1 MTPPRKAA
9 VVLAIFSAPPHGVVF
24 LERAAHLRH
33 HAGQIGLPGGAMDP
47 EDANEA
53 QRTALREMEE
63 EVGVTPDRVELIWTF
78 PDVHPRVSNF
88 LVTPF
93 VAVVQPGPLAID
105 PSETAGV
112 FSVPLATLL
121 DEVRDGVMDLGPV
134 QIETTLLDYDGRRI
148 WGLTGRVL
156 RMFVDEW
163 NTEGSPMRARIDERL
178 VREE

>member
-1 MTPPRKAA
+1 
-9 VVLAIFSAPPHGVVF
+9 
-24 LERAAHLRH
+24 
-33 HAGQIGLPGGAMDP
+33 MDP
-47 EDANEA
+47 EDDNDPK
-53 QRTALREMEE
+53 RTALREMEE
-63 EVGVTPDRVELIWTF
+63 EVGVAAERVEFVWRF
-78 PDVHPRVSNF
+78 PELHPRVSNF

-121 DEVRDGVMDLGPV
+121 EEVRDDVMDIGAV

-163 NTEGSPMRARIDERL
+163 NTGGSEMRSRIDARL
-178 VREE
+178 SG